1 MKYPIVVILW
11 EDHIHFDRSPIL
23 KSPSAAFKT
32 PVLTAGI
39 LYKQDK
45 KAVIVVS
52 DIERYQ
58 EYDDTSY
65 TVILKN
71 AIIATKV
78 FGKIKIKSLR

>member
-1 MKYPIVVILW
+1 MKYPVVVVLW

-23 KSPSAAFKT
+23 ESPSAAFIT

-39 LYKQDK
+39 LYKEDK
-45 KAVIVVS
+45 KAIIVVS

-65 TVILKN
+65 TVILKS
-71 AIIATKV
+71 AIVATKV
-78 FGKIKIKSLR
+78 FGKIKLKSLR